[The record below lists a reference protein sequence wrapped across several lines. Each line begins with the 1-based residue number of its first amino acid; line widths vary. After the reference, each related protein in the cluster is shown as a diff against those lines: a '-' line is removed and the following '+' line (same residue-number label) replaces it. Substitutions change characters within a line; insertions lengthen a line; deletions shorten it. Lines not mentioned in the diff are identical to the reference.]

1 MFVTENGTYREDEGL
16 DADGTCKDEHRI
28 RYIEGYVRWMK
39 RAIDEGIDLR
49 GYYAWSLMDNWEWTA
64 GYHYRFGLVHVDYE
78 TAETNVEGERLLVPR
93 SHQTQRIKRVKNYFR
108 LFFAIRD
115 KFRRSVVL
123 KVKVGRREG

>member
-78 TAETNVEGERLLVPR
+78 T
-93 SHQTQRIKRVKNYFR
+93 QKRTWKESAYWYR
-108 LFFAIRD
+108 DLIR
-115 KFRRSVVL
+115 RNGL
-123 KVKVGRREG
+123 NG